1 MSSNTARIVSIG
13 TATPSARLPRD
24 AWLTLAGQIAP
35 SDVSR
40 ALLAR
45 LADRSEIDGRAA
57 AAVDPPL
64 YSAGTV
70 PGTAARMQ
78 LWSRTARAMAHDA
91 CAAAIADAQ
100 IEPRAITHVVTASC
114 TGFESPGVDA
124 HLIESLGLARGVART
139 NIGFMGCHAAVNALA
154 AARNAAIADP
164 AAQVLVCCAE
174 VCSAHFHHS
183 ARVDQLVANTLF
195 GDGAAAAIVRG
206 GAHGHDDAA
215 PALAATHSVLLA
227 DTADEMRW
235 TIGDHGFEMT
245 LGARVP
251 DVLRAEVGA
260 WVASSLATHG
270 LAIGDV
276 GAWAI
281 HPGGPRVIDSV
292 VASLGIPA
300 EAGDASRAVLRAH
313 GNMSSATLL
322 FILDRLRKSRAPRPW
337 VGLAFGP
344 GLVGEMVLL
353 R

>member
-1 MSSNTARIVSIG
+1 MNAPHIVSIG
-13 TATPSARLPRD
+13 TATPTVRLARD
-24 AWLTLAGQIAP
+24 AWIALAGQIAP
-35 SDVSR
+35 PEVSR

-45 LADRSEIDGRAA
+45 LADRSEIDERATAA
-57 AAVDPPL
+57 ADPPL
-64 YSAGTV
+64 YGVGSV

-78 LWSRTARAMAHDA
+78 LWSRVARAMAHEA
-91 CAAAIADAQ
+91 CAAALADARV
-100 IEPRAITHVVTASC
+100 EPNAITHVVTASC

-124 HLIESLGLARGVART
+124 HLIESLGLPRGVART

-154 AARNAAIADP
+154 AARNAAVADP
-164 AAQVLVCCAE
+164 AARVLVCCAE
-174 VCSAHFHHS
+174 VCSAHFPHS
-183 ARVDQLVANTLF
+183 ARIDQLIANTLF
-195 GDGAAAAIVRG
+195 GDGAAAAIVSG
-206 GAHGHDDAA
+206 GAHSQIDA

-227 DTADEMRW
+227 ETADEMRW

-251 DVLRAEVGA
+251 DLLRAEVGA
-260 WVASSLATHG
+260 WVASALATHG
-270 LAIGDV
+270 LAIGDI

-292 VASLGIPA
+292 LGSLGLA
-300 EAGDASRAVLRAH
+300 TESGDASRAILRAH

-322 FILDRLRKSRAPRPW
+322 FILARLRQARSPRPW

-344 GLVGEMVLL
+344 GLVGEMVLV